1 MKRIVLL
8 EDNRESRAGL
18 AALLRSDGH
27 EVVEVKN
34 ALEAQAWIASSPTPP
49 DVAIIDIDL
58 PGLRG
63 DQWALYLKETSP
75 ETRIIFVSGL
85 HGLAGIDRY
94 GPDARYFHKPFA
106 IDELMDAVN
115 EEASELSQVAV
126 SGT

>member
-18 AALLRSDGH
+18 AALLRSEGH

-34 ALEAQAWIASSPTPP
+34 ALEAQAWIASAPKSP
-49 DVAIIDIDL
+49 DVAIVDIDL

-75 ETRIIFVSGL
+75 ETRIIFVSG
-85 HGLAGIDRY
+85 HFGLAGIDRY

-106 IDELMDAVN
+106 IDDLLDAVN
-115 EEASELSQVAV
+115 ENSSEALPA
-126 SGT
+126 

>member
-8 EDNRESRAGL
+8 EDNRESRIGL
-18 AALLRSDGH
+18 SALLRAEGH

-34 ALEAQAWIASSPTPP
+34 ALEAQAWIAGSQDAP
-49 DVAIIDIDL
+49 DLAIVDIDL

-63 DQWALYLKETSP
+63 DQWALFLKETMP
-75 ETRIIFVSGL
+75 ETRIIFISGH

-106 IDELMDAVN
+106 INEFIDAVN
-115 EEASELSQVAV
+115 DDEVAAARAV
-126 SGT
+126 AAV